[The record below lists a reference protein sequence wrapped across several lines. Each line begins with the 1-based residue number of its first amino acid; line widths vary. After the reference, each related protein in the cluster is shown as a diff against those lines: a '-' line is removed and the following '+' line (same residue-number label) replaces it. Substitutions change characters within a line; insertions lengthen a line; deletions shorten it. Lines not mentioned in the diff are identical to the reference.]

1 MSRPLALITGASAGI
16 GQSFAEQLAATGHD
30 IIVVARRRER
40 LEALAQRLGA
50 AHQSKVEVLV
60 ADLASEA
67 GIDAV
72 AARAAAAPLDLVINN
87 AGMGGYRRFVEL
99 DAKVADALVAIHIRA
114 VVRVTLAALPGMVE
128 RKRGGVI
135 NVSSLLAFS
144 GASTDGFFPKRAVYA
159 GAKAFLVTFTQAL
172 ANELTDTSVR
182 VQVCLPGVIKTE
194 FHEVQGM
201 DLSKMPRMSP
211 DDLARASLAGLR
223 LGEVV
228 CVPALED
235 AAAAQRIDEANR
247 SLLEVARS
255 TTIAARYR

>member
-16 GQSFAEQLAATGHD
+16 GQSFAEQLAAAGHD
-30 IIVVARRRER
+30 LIVVARRRDR
-40 LEALAQRLGA
+40 LEALAERLGA

-60 ADLASEA
+60 ADLASDA

-72 AARAAAAPLDLVINN
+72 AARAAAAPLDLVVNN
-87 AGMGGYRRFVEL
+87 AGIGGYRRFVEL
-99 DAKVADALVAIHIRA
+99 DPKVADALVSLHIRA
-114 VVRVTLAALPGMVE
+114 VVQVTRAALPGMVE

-144 GASTDGFFPKRAVYA
+144 GASKEDFFPKRAVYA

-172 ANELTDTSVR
+172 ANELTDTGVR

-235 AAAAQRIDEANR
+235 ATAPQRIDEANR
-247 SLLEVARS
+247 AVLQVSRS
-255 TTIAARYR
+255 TTIAARYH

>member
-16 GQSFAEQLAATGHD
+16 GQSFAGQLAASGHD
-30 IIVVARRRER
+30 LIVVARRRDR

-72 AARAAAAPLDLVINN
+72 AERAAAAPLELLVNN
-87 AGMGGYRRFVEL
+87 AGIGGYRRFVEL
-99 DAKVADALVAIHIRA
+99 DPKVADALIAIHIRA
-114 VVRVTLAALPGMVE
+114 VVQVTRAALPAMVA
-128 RKRGGVI
+128 RKGGGVI
-135 NVSSLLAFS
+135 NVASLLAYS
-144 GASTDGFFPKRAVYA
+144 GSATAAFFPQRAVYA
-159 GAKAFLVTFTQAL
+159 GAKAFLVTFTQVL
-172 ANELTDTSVR
+172 ANELAGTGVR

-201 DLSKMPRMSP
+201 DLSQMPRMSP
-211 DDLARASLAGLR
+211 DDLARGALAGLR
-223 LGEVV
+223 LGEIV

-235 AAAAQRIDEANR
+235 PEALQRIDEANQAALGV
-247 SLLEVARS
+247 SRS
-255 TTIAARYR
+255 TTLAARYR

>member
-1 MSRPLALITGASAGI
+1 M
-16 GQSFAEQLAATGHD
+16 
-30 IIVVARRRER
+30 
-40 LEALAQRLGA
+40 
-50 AHQSKVEVLV
+50 
-60 ADLASEA
+60 
-67 GIDAV
+67 
-72 AARAAAAPLDLVINN
+72 
-87 AGMGGYRRFVEL
+87 
-99 DAKVADALVAIHIRA
+99 
-114 VVRVTLAALPGMVE
+114 
-128 RKRGGVI
+128 
-135 NVSSLLAFS
+135 LLAFS
-144 GASTDGFFPKRAVYA
+144 GASTDAFLPKRAIYA

-172 ANELTDTSVR
+172 ANELDGDR
-182 VQVCLPGVIKTE
+182 RARPGLPAGVIKTE

-247 SLLEVARS
+247 KLLEVARS